1 MTRRLLAII
10 RKEFIHI
17 LRDPRTLAISFV
29 MPLVMLVLLGVAATT
44 DVRNV
49 PLAVWD
55 QDRSPASR
63 ALVDAYRAA
72 DYFKVTYDVG
82 SDADIRDLITSGEA
96 RAGMTIP
103 AGYGAD
109 IAAGKPVAVAFVID
123 GSDPTVAQTAL
134 AAATQLGQQRSV
146 ELLRERMA
154 ARGQAAALV
163 QPITVQAQVWYNPDL
178 KSAYY
183 MVPALI
189 GIIMLFMCV
198 VLTSTAIVR
207 ERERG
212 TIEQLIVTPIRA
224 GELLVGKLAPY
235 VLLAFI
241 DTVEILVLGVLL
253 FGVPIAGSIPLL
265 LVLSGLFLVTP
276 LGIGLLISTVAKSQQ
291 EAMLLS
297 LFFLLPNIFLS
308 GFFFPIAAMPGWLQG
323 VTYAFPLRY
332 FLTIVRGLILKGAG
346 PTELSIDI
354 VALVIYGAVVMT
366 IATTRPETMLG
377 DGAVAVHPSD
387 ARYAPIVGK
396 MVQLPLC
403 DRLIPIITDEYP
415 DPAFG
420 SGAVKIT
427 GAHDFN
433 DYQVAKRASLP
444 CYRLM
449 DTRGAMRADGAP
461 YDVAVARAREI
472 AAGSPTTEAEVDSL
486 NLVPE
491 KYRGL
496 DRFEARKQVV
506 ADINAAG
513 LAVTVLVKTIDEE
526 TGSEALHLE
535 PVVDNKPIMQPFGD
549 RSKVVIEPML
559 TDQWFVDTGLIV
571 GPALEA
577 VRNGDTVIM
586 PQSGERTYFHW
597 LENIEPWCIS
607 RQLWWGHQIPVWFGQ
622 RREDDN
628 ETLGTLKQFCAAT
641 EGEAL
646 NLAKAYYGNLDV
658 FIFDGS
664 NTLPGRNPAIGRTN
678 GTVTSIGIK
687 RDPDVLDT
695 WFSSGLWPI
704 GTLGWP
710 DKTPELKRYFPTSAL
725 ITGADIIFFWVAR
738 MMMMQL
744 AVVDQ
749 VPFKTVYLHGL
760 VRDAKG
766 KKMSKSLGNVI
777 DPLEIIDEFGA
788 DALRFANA
796 AMASLGGTLKMD
808 TQRIAGYRNFGTKL
822 WNACRFAEMNGVWEG
837 HTTATT
843 PPQVTSTANLWIIGE
858 TAKALAEVD
867 AALNDYRFDTAA
879 DALYKFVWGKVCDW
893 YVEFAKPLFDG
904 PAAAETR
911 ATMAWVLDQ
920 SMILLHPIMP
930 FITEELWSTTGQRA
944 KLLVHTDWP
953 TYGADLIT
961 AKADREMAFVT
972 TLIDEIRSARAE
984 VHVAAGLKVDLVAT
998 SLSPEAR
1005 AAWGRNDSLIRRLAR
1020 IDGFS
1025 EGPAPKG
1032 SITLALEGAAF
1043 AIPLAGLIDI
1053 AEEKARL
1060 SKSMEKLAKEIGGL
1074 KGRLNNPSFAASAPE
1089 EVVDEAKAN
1098 LDAREEEAAK
1108 LQAALKRL
1116 ADIG

>member
-1 MTRRLLAII
+1 MPMEKTFNAAEAEARISTLWIDQKVGRAGANAKAGAEAFSIMIPPPNVTGSLHMGHAFNNTLQDILIRWHRMRGHDTLWQVGTDHAGIATQMVVERELAKAKAPTRREMGRDAFLAKVWEWKDQSGGTII
-10 RKEFIHI
+10 NQLKRLGASCDWDREAFTMSGNFPDAVIKVFVDMYNKGLIYRGKRLVNWDPHFETAISDLEVENIEVKGHMWHFKYILAGGETYEYIEKDAEGQVI
-17 LRDPRTLAISFV
+17 LREKRNYIS
-29 MPLVMLVLLGVAATT
+29 
-44 DVRNV
+44 
-49 PLAVWD
+49 
-55 QDRSPASR
+55 
-63 ALVDAYRAA
+63 
-72 DYFKVTYDVG
+72 
-82 SDADIRDLITSGEA
+82 
-96 RAGMTIP
+96 
-103 AGYGAD
+103 
-109 IAAGKPVAVAFVID
+109 
-123 GSDPTVAQTAL
+123 
-134 AAATQLGQQRSV
+134 
-146 ELLRERMA
+146 
-154 ARGQAAALV
+154 
-163 QPITVQAQVWYNPDL
+163 
-178 KSAYY
+178 
-183 MVPALI
+183 
-189 GIIMLFMCV
+189 
-198 VLTSTAIVR
+198 
-207 ERERG
+207 
-212 TIEQLIVTPIRA
+212 
-224 GELLVGKLAPY
+224 
-235 VLLAFI
+235 
-241 DTVEILVLGVLL
+241 
-253 FGVPIAGSIPLL
+253 
-265 LVLSGLFLVTP
+265 
-276 LGIGLLISTVAKSQQ
+276 
-291 EAMLLS
+291 
-297 LFFLLPNIFLS
+297 
-308 GFFFPIAAMPGWLQG
+308 
-323 VTYAFPLRY
+323 
-332 FLTIVRGLILKGAG
+332 
-346 PTELSIDI
+346 
-354 VALVIYGAVVMT
+354 

-387 ARYAPIVGK
+387 TRYAPIVGK
-396 MVQLPLC
+396 MVHLPLC

-415 DPAFG
+415 DPTFG

-433 DYQVAKRASLP
+433 DYQVAKRANLP

-449 DTRGAMRADGAP
+449 DTRGAMRSDGAP

-472 AAGSPTTEAEVDSL
+472 AAGAATSEAEVDSL

-506 ADINAAG
+506 ADITAAG

-535 PVVDNKPIMQPFGD
+535 PVVEAKPIMQPFGD

-559 TDQWFVDTGLIV
+559 TDQWFVDTAKIV
-571 GPALEA
+571 GPALDA

-607 RQLWWGHQIPVWFGQ
+607 RQLWWGHQIPVWYDVEG
-622 RREDDN
+622 N
-628 ETLGTLKQFCAAT
+628 HYCAPT
-641 EGEAL
+641 EAEAQ
-646 NLAKAYYGNLDV
+646 AMAPGKAL
-658 FIFDGS
+658 
-664 NTLPGRNPAIGRTN
+664 T
-678 GTVTSIGIK
+678 

-710 DKTPELKRYFPTSAL
+710 DKTPELQRYFPTSAL

-744 AVVDQ
+744 AVVNE

-837 HTTATT
+837 HKTQST
-843 PPQVTSTANLWIIGE
+843 PPQVTATANLWIIGE
-858 TAKALAEVD
+858 TAKTLAEVD
-867 AALNDYRFDTAA
+867 AALKDYRFDTAA

-930 FITEELWSTTGQRA
+930 FITEELWGTTGQRA

-953 TYGADLIT
+953 TYGANLIT
-961 AKADREMAFVT
+961 PEADREMAFVT

-984 VHVAAGLKVDLVAT
+984 VHVAAGLKVDIVAT
-998 SLSPEAR
+998 TLSPEAR
-1005 AAWGRNDSLIRRLAR
+1005 AAWARNDTLIRRLAR

-1025 EGPAPKG
+1025 EGAAPKG
-1032 SITLALEGAAF
+1032 SITLALDGAAF

-1060 SKSMEKLAKEIGGL
+1060 SKTMDKLAKEIGGL
-1074 KGRLNNPSFAASAPE
+1074 KGRLHNPNFVASAPE
-1089 EVVDEAKAN
+1089 DVVEEVKSN
-1098 LDAREEEAAK
+1098 LEAREEEAAK
-1108 LQAALKRL
+1108 LTAALKRL
-1116 ADIG
+1116 SEIG